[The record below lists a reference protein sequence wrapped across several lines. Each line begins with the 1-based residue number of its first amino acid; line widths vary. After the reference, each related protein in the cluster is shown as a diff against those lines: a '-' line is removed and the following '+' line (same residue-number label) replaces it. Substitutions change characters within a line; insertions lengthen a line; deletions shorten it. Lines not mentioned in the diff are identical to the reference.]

1 MPAIDLSRMR
11 KQAAR
16 LADFFFVPDEF
27 IKHLHEMLD
36 FYVNYTVR
44 KPPASAPGANIQ
56 SYRTPSVVVKQIE
69 LELTRLA
76 EKQENADAALD
87 LADHLWDE
95 TYLETRLL
103 A

>member
-1 MPAIDLSRMR
+1 MPAVDLARLR

-44 KPPASAPGANIQ
+44 KLSANAPRVNLL

-69 LELTRLA
+69 LELSRLA
-76 EKQENADAALD
+76 EKNENADAACS
-87 LADHLWDE
+87 A
-95 TYLETRLL
+95 
-103 A
+103 